1 MEELMELDLQY
12 FTEGEAAAPTGE
24 TAGTGA
30 ETTGAE
36 GPIQAGDTLADG
48 TRVQSAQVAA
58 AMEKQMRRHPE
69 LRQVYGRKGQPA
81 PQTSGQGQ
89 PGTNGAQD
97 ADADLRARW
106 EEAKK
111 GEFAQFYGEDVQSA
125 IKDRFKNQADLKA
138 AMDKLEPALQ
148 VLRERAGVETN
159 DDLVNHIMDDDSLYE
174 EAANEAGMTVEG
186 YKQFMAYKAEHDEH
200 VKAEA
205 EYQRREAVNQHY
217 QGLVRQAEE
226 FKKVFPRFDLNEELK
241 NKQFLR
247 LTSPAVGL
255 SIEDAYHA
263 VHHRELGAQQM
274 AYGMQRAQRQMAQ
287 TIMANGNR
295 PREGGMGTQAAAP
308 DVKINPRGMSR
319 KERDAIRARIH
330 GGAKGVTF
338 D

>member
-1 MEELMELDLQY
+1 
-12 FTEGEAAAPTGE
+12 
-24 TAGTGA
+24 
-30 ETTGAE
+30 
-36 GPIQAGDTLADG
+36 
-48 TRVQSAQVAA
+48 
-58 AMEKQMRRHPE
+58 MEKQMRRHPE

-81 PQTSGQGQ
+81 QQTSGQGQ
-89 PGTNGAQD
+89 PGTNGAQG

-111 GEFAQFYGEDVQSA
+111 GEFAQFYGEDVKSA
-125 IKDRFKNQADLKA
+125 IQDRFKNQADLQA
-138 AMDKLEPALQ
+138 AMDKLEPALK

-159 DDLVNHIMDDDSLYE
+159 DELANHILDDDSLYE
-174 EAANEAGMTVEG
+174 EAANEAGMSVEG

-241 NKQFLR
+241 NEQFLR